1 MYHLNKI
8 LLDLPI
14 ELETAQHLE
23 GNMLAQLFL
32 KTDSIEI
39 DYDYGQYAPNLIG
52 FRLR

>member
-1 MYHLNKI
+1 MHYLNEI

-32 KTDSIEI
+32 KTDSAEI
-39 DYDYGQYAPNLIG
+39 DYDYGQYVPNLIG
-52 FRLR
+52 FRLK